1 MAIVVIRVRVPG
13 LIIFITGVINGYE
26 THSIFDQSTGQ
37 QTRAGKGSVAVDFAD
52 RFRFAADIESL
63 HGLLLHLKRGFHGL
77 DLTLQFAV
85 ALTALEVSVIQL
97 LQDVQLFALLFS
109 VELWIV
115 NVGDKFFDLHISGD
129 DAGRLKFRRQ
139 EAVAPESGAYHNFG
153 AGPQND
159 VAWKIFVLGAEA
171 VK

>member
-1 MAIVVIRVRVPG
+1 GTEFRMTLVVIGVRVPR

-26 THSIFDQSTGQ
+26 THSIFDQSTSQ
-37 QTRAGKGSVAVDFAD
+37 QARTRESGVAVHFAD

-77 DLTLQFAV
+77 DLALQFAITLP
-85 ALTALEVSVIQL
+85 ALQVTPIQL
-97 LQDVQLFALLFS
+97 LQHVQLLALLFS

-115 NVGDKFFDLHISGD
+115 NVGDQFLDLHVSGD

-139 EAVAPESGAYHNFG
+139 EAVAPESGAYH
-153 AGPQND
+153 
-159 VAWKIFVLGAEA
+159 
-171 VK
+171 